1 MSAFMKWY
9 DQQYNPIWDQA
20 LRESRGNYMPLV
32 KNKRT
37 MKEMQR
43 TTTPEGKSRHP
54 TPGTKAARTA
64 KKFDAEIKRK
74 GIKKKGG
81 LYA

>member
-1 MSAFMKWY
+1 MK
-9 DQQYNPIWDQA
+9 
-20 LRESRGNYMPLV
+20 SVV

-37 MKEMQR
+37 MREMQR
-43 TTTPEGKSRHP
+43 TTDPVGKSKHP
-54 TPGTKAARTA
+54 IPGTKAARTA

-74 GIKKKGG
+74 GIERKGG